1 MLCCRAW
8 QMLHANLLI
17 THQAPV
23 LLTHHLFTSNSS
35 SSSNTCTNSSSN
47 TGNSNNSNINSS
59 IDLYRC
65 IEGCWVL
72 MKDVWLLMPATILV
86 TQVLG
91 GIEILG
97 RTGGQV
103 QNDQL
108 VHPFQ
113 CLELSRTAHQQEVL
127 LEMLHQH

>member
-1 MLCCRAW
+1 LVLDHWGLRQWLLLWHPRVMLCCRAW

-17 THQAPV
+17 THQAQV

-35 SSSNTCTNSSSN
+35 SSNTCTNSNSN

-72 MKDVWLLMPATILV
+72 MKDVWLLMRVTILV
-86 TQVLG
+86 TRVLG

-103 QNDQL
+103 QSDQL
-108 VHPFQ
+108 VHP
-113 CLELSRTAHQQEVL
+113 L
-127 LEMLHQH
+127 